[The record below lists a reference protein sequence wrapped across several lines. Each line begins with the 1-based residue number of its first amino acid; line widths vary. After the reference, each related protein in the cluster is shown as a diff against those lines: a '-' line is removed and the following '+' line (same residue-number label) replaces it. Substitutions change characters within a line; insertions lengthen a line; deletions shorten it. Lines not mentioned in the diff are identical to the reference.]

1 MDVIGHPVRIFLTH
15 PPEALANW
23 YGERALSELGT
34 VAEVVLNPKD
44 REISPTELVAAAQ
57 GCAIIIAD
65 RQTPGEAVLFG
76 ALPDLVAFSRVGV
89 DIRNVD
95 VAAASAAGVLVTQ
108 ASRGFMAAV
117 AEWIIG
123 AMIAACRHI
132 PSYAEAYKRGEEP
145 ASVLGRQLDGST
157 LGVIGY
163 GAIAA
168 HLCDIAVAVGMRVV
182 VADPYKQVD
191 PPLRQTD
198 MVTLLAESDF
208 VVPLA
213 NATAETENLI
223 DEAALARMKPT
234 AWLVNASR
242 GNLVDETALARAL
255 DERRIAGAALDVGR
269 APDQKPSPHLT
280 ARPNVIAT
288 PHIAG
293 LTRES
298 VEHQSLET
306 CGRRRRSS
314 AARSPLARSM
324 PSIATRFGRFRQR
337 MREGTDG

>member
-1 MDVIGHPVRIFLTH
+1 MGHRVRIFLTH

-23 YGERALSELGT
+23 YGERALAELRR
-34 VAEVVLNPKD
+34 VADVAINPKE
-44 REISPTELVAAAQ
+44 RVLAPAELVATAQ

-65 RQTPGEAVLFG
+65 RQTPGEAALFEG
-76 ALPDLVAFSRVGV
+76 LPDLVAISRVGV
-89 DIRNVD
+89 DIRNID

-123 AMIAACRHI
+123 ALIAACRHTV
-132 PSYAEAYKRGEEP
+132 PYDAAYKRGEEP
-145 ASVLGRQLDGST
+145 ASVLGRQLTGST

-163 GAIAA
+163 GAIAE
-168 HLCDIAVAVGMRVV
+168 HLCDIAVAMGMSVLV
-182 VADPYKQVD
+182 TDPYRSAP
-191 PPLRQTD
+191 PPLQQTD
-198 MVTLLAESDF
+198 MATLLAEADF

-213 NATAETENLI
+213 NATQETENLI

-234 AWLVNASR
+234 AWLINASR
-242 GNLVDETALARAL
+242 GNLIDEAALARAL
-255 DERRIAGAALDVGR
+255 DAGRIAGAALDVGR

-280 ARPNVIAT
+280 SRPNVIAT

-306 CGRRRRSS
+306 ARQ
-314 AARSPLARSM
+314 AAAIVRGEIPVGAVNAEQ
-324 PSIATRFGRFRQR
+324 ATRFARFRQR
-337 MREGTDG
+337 MMEATNG